1 MSKLVFAEMSK
12 DNPDDV
18 DKAVEFFRGYV
29 KEWLD
34 VGYRYFI
41 GYLDGQPV
49 VGATCDGSYNEIDM
63 ETNELLVE
71 VVEAY
76 VAMLG
81 ALEQLAIAAG
91 SASIRTSTD
100 AIEGRP
106 DFIAACLA
114 QGFIGDC
121 VQMVKVLD
129 QSKYDAELAKVRLD
143 LVNAE
148 LSAEVVE

>member
-1 MSKLVFAEMSK
+1 MSKLVFAEMQK
-12 DNPDDV
+12 DNADDV
-18 DKAVEFFRGYV
+18 EKAVEFFRGYV

-63 ETNELLVE
+63 ETNELVVE

-76 VAMLG
+76 AAMLG
-81 ALEQLAIAAG
+81 VLEQLAMDAG

-100 AIEGRP
+100 AIAGRP
-106 DFIAACLA
+106 EFIRACIAA
-114 QGFIGDC
+114 GFVGDD
-121 VQMVKVLD
+121 VSMVKVLD
-129 QSKYDAELAKVRLD
+129 IEAHDAELAQTRLD

-148 LSAEVVE
+148 LQAEVVE